1 MGSKRAGLAPRLAAV
16 SAAALAAALAGP
28 LAAGAGASGAEV
40 SYLGAGRVAW
50 TGVAEVGE
58 DGGSAGL
65 SVFSPSYQNVE
76 SSDGSNV
83 VAPGTSGE
91 LSVRVTN
98 ASGYAVGYE
107 ASAGLEVS
115 DPDLP
120 VEAASPAALSGTLEP
135 GASVELSLPWSWG
148 FSSGDAGDARDTALG
163 GAAASGAAASASV
176 SVSVAFEEPDGT
188 VPRTGDASADGA
200 ALAASGLAL
209 ALAGAALALRSRSG
223 RRS

>member
-1 MGSKRAGLAPRLAAV
+1 LAAV

-40 SYLGAGRVAW
+40 SYLGAGKVAW

-98 ASGYAVGYE
+98 ASGSAVGYS
-107 ASAGLEVS
+107 ASAEVEVS

-120 VEAASPAALSGTLEP
+120 VEAEVPEALSGTLEP
-135 GASVELSLPWSWG
+135 GGSVELSLPWSWG
-148 FSSGDAGDARDTALG
+148 FSSGDGGDARDTALG
-163 GAAASGAAASASV
+163 DRAASGDAAAVSV
-176 SVSVAFEEPDGT
+176 SVSVAFEEPDGAAAGSSSG

-200 ALAASGLAL
+200 ALAASGAAL

-223 RRS
+223 RRSA

>member
-1 MGSKRAGLAPRLAAV
+1 MGSGLAGRSPRLAAV

-65 SVFSPSYQNVE
+65 PVFSPSYENVE

-98 ASGYAVGYE
+98 ASGHAVGYS
-107 ASAGLEVS
+107 ASAALGAS
-115 DPDLP
+115 GLP
-120 VEAASPAALSGTLEP
+120 VEAEAPEALSGTLEP

-148 FSSGDAGDARDTALG
+148 FSSGDAGDERDTALG
-163 GAAASGAAASASV
+163 DAAAGDGAATVSA

-209 ALAGAALALRSRSG
+209 AAAGAALALRSRSG

>member
-1 MGSKRAGLAPRLAAV
+1 LAAV

-40 SYLGAGRVAW
+40 SYRGAGKVAW
-50 TGVAEVGE
+50 TGVAEVEG

-65 SVFSPSYQNVE
+65 PVFSPSYQNVE

-91 LSVRVTN
+91 LLVRVTN
-98 ASGYAVGYE
+98 ASGSAVGYS
-107 ASAGLEVS
+107 ASAEVEVS

-135 GASVELSLPWSWG
+135 GGSVELSLPWSWG

-163 GAAASGAAASASV
+163 DAAAGGDAATASV
-176 SVSVAFEEPDGT
+176 SVSVAFEEPDAAAGSASG
-188 VPRTGDASADGA
+188 VPRTGDASPDGA

-209 ALAGAALALRSRSG
+209 AAAGAALALRARAGGRS
-223 RRS
+223 